1 MSDSAVACIIFIAV
15 MIIIISE
22 RIHRAVVA
30 IFGAVLLLALGVM
43 DVEAA
48 AVYVDFNTIG
58 VLVGMMLFMAIVKYS
73 GLFESLAVISAKAAK
88 GDPWR
93 IMIIY
98 MIITALL
105 SSVIDNVTT
114 VLLMGPVTLAITRA
128 LRVNP
133 VPFLMTQIMAS
144 NIGGTA
150 TLIGDPP
157 NIMIGGAAGLSFMD
171 FVIFNGPV
179 VLIVMTV
186 IIIFFKFLYRS
197 EMKNDSLG
205 TKKIMKMDA
214 SRMVSDKSLL
224 VKSIIVMLATV
235 TGFVCSS
242 SFNIETSVVALS
254 SAVIMLIIGK
264 QDPEK
269 ILAAVEWTTIIF
281 FIGLFII
288 VGGLVETGTVD
299 RIASVIV
306 NITQGNPMTTMLIIL
321 WVSAVLSSTLDNIP
335 FVATMIPLI
344 AAMGE
349 SGMDISPL
357 WWALSLG
364 ACLGGNGTIIG
375 ASANVVVTGMSEK
388 NGYPITYMQY
398 FKIGFPVMLMSVA
411 ICTVYMVVMYR

>member
-1 MSDSAVACIIFIAV
+1 
-15 MIIIISE
+15 
-22 RIHRAVVA
+22 
-30 IFGAVLLLALGVM
+30 
-43 DVEAA
+43 
-48 AVYVDFNTIG
+48 
-58 VLVGMMLFMAIVKYS
+58 
-73 GLFESLAVISAKAAK
+73 
-88 GDPWR
+88 
-93 IMIIY
+93 
-98 MIITALL
+98 
-105 SSVIDNVTT
+105 
-114 VLLMGPVTLAITRA
+114 
-128 LRVNP
+128 
-133 VPFLMTQIMAS
+133 MTQIMAS

-398 FKIGFPVMLMSVA
+398 FKIGFPVMLLSVA

>member
-1 MSDSAVACIIFIAV
+1 
-15 MIIIISE
+15 
-22 RIHRAVVA
+22 
-30 IFGAVLLLALGVM
+30 
-43 DVEAA
+43 
-48 AVYVDFNTIG
+48 
-58 VLVGMMLFMAIVKYS
+58 
-73 GLFESLAVISAKAAK
+73 
-88 GDPWR
+88 
-93 IMIIY
+93 
-98 MIITALL
+98 
-105 SSVIDNVTT
+105 
-114 VLLMGPVTLAITRA
+114 
-128 LRVNP
+128 
-133 VPFLMTQIMAS
+133 
-144 NIGGTA
+144 
-150 TLIGDPP
+150 
-157 NIMIGGAAGLSFMD
+157 
-171 FVIFNGPV
+171 
-179 VLIVMTV
+179 
-186 IIIFFKFLYRS
+186 
-197 EMKNDSLG
+197 
-205 TKKIMKMDA
+205 
-214 SRMVSDKSLL
+214 MVSDKSLL

-235 TGFVCSS
+235 TGFACSS

-398 FKIGFPVMLMSVA
+398 FKIGFPVMLLSVA